1 MIVWLASYPKSGNTW
16 VRSFIAAYYY
26 SKNGEFDFSLLS
38 NIKQFPDEEF
48 FDHKINSINEASD
61 HWMNAQRKINNNK
74 KIKFFK
80 THSCLSEYKDKP
92 FTTSET
98 SLGGIYIARDPRNI
112 FTSIKNHFSMNDDEA
127 LDMIADKK
135 RGLISDTGIYSSYAF
150 ISSWSNHYLSWME
163 NNQFRRLIVK
173 YEDLLS
179 NNYETFR
186 DIIVFTNTLL
196 NRTDGVD
203 KKKLLKAIETTNF
216 NVLKKKEINDGL
228 DRSVTNFKKW
238 RNAHKE
244 NKNLFFNL
252 GPDNNWQNNIDKK
265 MLKKIESLFQKEMLK
280 LGYL

>member
-186 DIIVFTNTLL
+186 DIIVFTITLL

>member
-16 VRSFIAAYYY
+16 VRAFISAYYY
-26 SKNGEFDFSLLS
+26 SIDGKFDFSLLS
-38 NIKQFPDEEF
+38 KIKQFPDVEF
-48 FDHKINSINEASD
+48 FDNKIESINEASTQ
-61 HWMNAQRKINNNK
+61 WMDVQRKINKNK
-74 KIKFFK
+74 KIRIFK
-80 THSCLSEYKDKP
+80 THSCLGHYKGRP

-98 SLGGIYIARDPRNI
+98 TLGGIYIVRDPRNI
-112 FTSIKNHFSMNDDEA
+112 FTSIKNHFSMNDNEA
-127 LDMIADKK
+127 MDMITDKK
-135 RGLISDTGIYSSYAF
+135 RGLISDQGIYSSYAF

-163 NNQFRRLIVK
+163 NNQFRRLLVK

-203 KKKLLKAIETTNF
+203 KKKLHKAIETTNF
-216 NVLKKKEINDGL
+216 SVLKKKEIEEGL
-228 DRSVTNFKKW
+228 DISVTSFKKW
-238 RNAHKE
+238 RNIHKE

-252 GPDNNWQNNIDKK
+252 GPNNTWQNNIDEKN
-265 MLKKIESLFQKEMLK
+265 LGKIEEIFHEEMIK